1 MMFNEDGLHTT
12 SYSEHNMDEVD
23 SLNSDVVTMPLPANI
38 DSGTNEPPPS
48 IEHDDGY
55 ASPEEVRVE
64 GALDS
69 SKLAQSSTD
78 ILNAA
83 HRSFVDALKS
93 SAYATQKT
101 IQNVPAETDVGNI
114 RNLERLVCEAR
125 VHSAGT
131 TLSLPW
137 EHPNFAGIFGESM
150 DIFPKVLDD
159 NICFEN
165 PTSSDVAAVPNPM
178 NSVEILSAKRNFF
191 EDAVS
196 FNAGRTRCLKFDSQL
211 VLMHQRW
218 MHIVQAFAN
227 ESEAGKMISE
237 ELTSE
242 GQLKILGQFLGGKS
256 VATLKKR
263 YGEVARY
270 CRFVNENFFSPAF
283 PVDKTVIR
291 FYVEQLESAGKRSAI
306 QGLVEC
312 MNFLKHVLGFN
323 IDCKA
328 VVGGPWLSGVLR
340 GMKNTRPLRKQ
351 SRVLKVC
358 ELLFLEEFLNDTSRS
373 IIDRYATGCFLFM
386 VYSRARVGDLACID
400 KYICDVACF
409 NGTQHGYLELHS
421 KSHKMRAT
429 GNALGLNLPLIA
441 PLKGVS
447 ECTWGV
453 VFMDVAKS
461 AGLDLEQRSGGSPLL
476 PAPSRVGDWTERP
489 ISGKEVKFWICN
501 ILSQMPFFQVDG
513 FTSHGLKATT
523 LAMLAKYGA
532 SEADRLVLGHHS
544 LKSKGSLEV
553 YSRDLQASPLRALD
567 SMLSAIRCGQ
577 FKPDLTRSG
586 MVTSEGDK
594 NGVDTTAVF
603 TGELQHL
610 DLPLET
616 PPEATTPVETTLD
629 FPEQSER
636 WDVVEPSSFEHGPVQ
651 HTAENDDT
659 SDVDSNSSSDSSSNS
674 SDTDDEVLGSLG
686 ISRCQQPLVWKTG
699 CSIFQ
704 HKRTKTLHL
713 LPIGSGNSFLCGR
726 EKTADYDPFLL
737 MVHSEEWKCRH
748 CDRSRPIRSVD
759 GMCHA
764 LDLALK
770 KIKRA

>member
-1 MMFNEDGLHTT
+1 M
-12 SYSEHNMDEVD
+12 
-23 SLNSDVVTMPLPANI
+23 
-38 DSGTNEPPPS
+38 
-48 IEHDDGY
+48 
-55 ASPEEVRVE
+55 E

-159 NICFEN
+159 SICFEN

-283 PVDKTVIR
+283 PVDKTMIR
-291 FYVEQLESAGKRSAI
+291 FYVEQLESAGKRSAV

-544 LKSKGSLEV
+544 LKSKPCCLLYVAG
-553 YSRDLQASPLRALD
+553 
-567 SMLSAIRCGQ
+567 
-577 FKPDLTRSG
+577 
-586 MVTSEGDK
+586 
-594 NGVDTTAVF
+594 
-603 TGELQHL
+603 
-610 DLPLET
+610 
-616 PPEATTPVETTLD
+616 
-629 FPEQSER
+629 
-636 WDVVEPSSFEHGPVQ
+636 
-651 HTAENDDT
+651 
-659 SDVDSNSSSDSSSNS
+659 SSSL
-674 SDTDDEVLGSLG
+674 T
-686 ISRCQQPLVWKTG
+686 
-699 CSIFQ
+699 
-704 HKRTKTLHL
+704 
-713 LPIGSGNSFLCGR
+713 
-726 EKTADYDPFLL
+726 
-737 MVHSEEWKCRH
+737 
-748 CDRSRPIRSVD
+748 
-759 GMCHA
+759 
-764 LDLALK
+764 
-770 KIKRA
+770 